1 MKIISSNVDHASS
14 NISSTM
20 DKISDSSSLIKTY
33 MMCKVTFLMQW
44 DYKRDFELK
53 ECSAMLFSMIQL
65 IQYINRQKKKW
76 KMNSEMKDTY
86 HNHVEDKSEN
96 ISMLISEL

>member
-33 MMCKVTFLMQW
+33 MMCKVTFLMQS

-53 ECSAMLFSMIQL
+53 VFCNAFFHDSVDSIYQQA
-65 IQYINRQKKKW
+65 KKK
-76 KMNSEMKDTY
+76 MKNEFWNERY
-86 HNHVEDKSEN
+86 LS
-96 ISMLISEL
+96 

>member
-20 DKISDSSSLIKTY
+20 DKKSDSSSLIKTY
-33 MMCKVTFLMQW
+33 MMCKVTFLMQS

-53 ECSAMLFSMIQL
+53 ECSAMLFFHDSVDSIYQ
-65 IQYINRQKKKW
+65 QAK

-86 HNHVEDKSEN
+86 HNHVEDK
-96 ISMLISEL
+96 

>member
-1 MKIISSNVDHASS
+1 
-14 NISSTM
+14 
-20 DKISDSSSLIKTY
+20 
-33 MMCKVTFLMQW
+33 MCKVTFLMQS

-53 ECSAMLFSMIQL
+53 ECSAMPFSMIQL
-65 IQYINRQKKKW
+65 IQYINRKK

>member
-33 MMCKVTFLMQW
+33 MMCKVTFLMQS
-44 DYKRDFELK
+44 DFKRDFELK

-65 IQYINRQKKKW
+65 IQYINRQKK
-76 KMNSEMKDTY
+76 MNSEMKDTY

>member
-1 MKIISSNVDHASS
+1 
-14 NISSTM
+14 
-20 DKISDSSSLIKTY
+20 
-33 MMCKVTFLMQW
+33 MMCKVTFLMQS

-53 ECSAMLFSMIQL
+53 ECSAMLFFHDSVDSIYQ
-65 IQYINRQKKKW
+65 QAKKK
-76 KMNSEMKDTY
+76 NSEMKDTY

>member
-1 MKIISSNVDHASS
+1 
-14 NISSTM
+14 
-20 DKISDSSSLIKTY
+20 

-53 ECSAMLFSMIQL
+53 ECSAMLFFHDSVDSIYQ
-65 IQYINRQKKKW
+65 QAKKKW

>member
-33 MMCKVTFLMQW
+33 MMCKVTFLMQS

-65 IQYINRQKKKW
+65 IQYINRQKKK
-76 KMNSEMKDTY
+76 MNSEMKDTY

>member
-1 MKIISSNVDHASS
+1 MIIRYRKINLKIISSNVDHASS

-20 DKISDSSSLIKTY
+20 DKKSDSISLIKTY
-33 MMCKVTFLMQW
+33 MMCKVTFLMQS

-53 ECSAMLFSMIQL
+53 ECSAMLFFHDSVDSIYQ
-65 IQYINRQKKKW
+65 QEK

-86 HNHVEDKSEN
+86 HNHV
-96 ISMLISEL
+96 I